1 MGDNSTDSL
10 QIRKMASPKSPVD
23 RQKRRIKDLD
33 EKWKML
39 FNEKQRPPLYSVE
52 KYIEYLR
59 KFTENPPTDD
69 SSYSKGS
76 TRSNSSAGS
85 SRSGTGSEQQISY
98 LLKKLKLDLKMSY
111 DRFLE
116 NFISSPNNGL
126 VLLLTLLKNIQKFT
140 RDDMKRT
147 AREKLQSKK
156 RAMIEELECV
166 MCIKF
171 CLRYRGSVKILLDV
185 PYGLE
190 NVAEAL
196 LSSNVMSRCTALE
209 VMSKVLME
217 DEGFHR
223 DLECFSYFRL
233 KNCEPVRFKFLVNM
247 LMTAGS
253 SAIQVS
259 FQLCC
264 MKFINSLL
272 TSSPDG
278 NTRIF
283 LQSEVESA
291 GLDIKALLSTVEM
304 KSTDEKDELRKE
316 IIDYRNSLLDVDQLL
331 ESHETLYKLNIEL
344 QQRVFELQSQLQL
357 SRRLQQNQE
366 PDDIVH
372 TYHKQQSPEPETIQ
386 GLEELDQL
394 LDSIDSDSNHSF
406 EVQPETSNPVVEPRV
421 INQPIIR
428 RGSNRNWRKTG
439 HPLPVLKRQS
449 KDTIVP
455 LSYKILNSDNSEPKH
470 DYNQNIEPR
479 IEGREQNKAKSEKIT
494 FIEKTRADR
503 FLQIQKEIG
512 LPLDVIVEC
521 VQSYDIEDIA
531 TENVKALFELLPTE
545 NEMRNIL
552 TLECDL
558 ENLGEAEQFLVQMM
572 AVERLEEKLNIMQFV
587 DQYQKTVDGKYQEV
601 SKIKD
606 CCKKVMEF
614 KHFKSLLEVIKD
626 YMVDNFYTTPL
637 DFKLSFLIESDS
649 TCLEPTEW
657 NLLKTIVGEICS
669 THPYLLHWYKDI
681 SFDLDEKVSIKSFQ
695 LFIDETKRG
704 IKVIETEQ
712 SKCPSEDL
720 NKTHH
725 SVCSRFN
732 SFYEHFQE
740 MDKLFSDVCVL
751 CNENKEIIE
760 PADLLTNINTFA
772 ARFENLVEKLPVRKL
787 SKDITLEPIPDYM
800 RQKENEFQKQTESK
814 LFSQEIIESDLDTF
828 GLNATK
834 QMDDKER
841 IKNWIVMTTPSQY
854 VDPSVFVEQ
863 SYTSKNKDGE
873 KWCKL
878 KHQDSDSG
886 DSAFE
891 GSGGRCLKKYVM
903 TKEESKQRT
912 SSPLLKS
919 NLTNEPPPDYPR
931 SNSPDLVDNQ
941 YDDLSSEVSRILQ
954 EFEGDLNGY
963 ETHLSSPVN
972 RKFYTI
978 RSIIHL

>member
-1 MGDNSTDSL
+1 MDDKSTDSL
-10 QIRKMASPKSPVD
+10 QIRKMASPKSPAD

-59 KFTENPPTDD
+59 KFTENPSTND

-76 TRSNSSAGS
+76 TRSNISTGS

-98 LLKKLKLDLKMSY
+98 LLKKLKLDLRMSY

-171 CLRYRGSVKILLDV
+171 CLRYRDSVKILLDV

-223 DLECFSYFRL
+223 DLECFTYFRL
-233 KNCEPVRFKFLVNM
+233 KNCEPVRFKFLINM

-291 GLDIKALLSTVEM
+291 GLDIKALLSSVEM

-316 IIDYRNSLLDVDQLL
+316 IKDYRNSLLDVDQLL

-344 QQRVFELQSQLQL
+344 QQRVFELQAQLQL

-366 PDDIVH
+366 PDNVVY
-372 TYHKQQSPEPETIQ
+372 TNLKQQSPEQETIQ

-394 LDSIDSDSNHSF
+394 LDSIDSDSDHSF
-406 EVQPETSNPVVEPRV
+406 KVQQETSNPDLEPRV

-428 RGSNRNWRKTG
+428 RGSNRNWRKSG

-449 KDTIVP
+449 KNNIVP
-455 LSYKILNSDNSEPKH
+455 LSYKTLNSENSDPKH

-479 IEGREQNKAKSEKIT
+479 TEGGERNKTNSGKIT

-503 FLQIQKEIG
+503 FSQIQKEIG
-512 LPLDVIVEC
+512 LPPEIIVEC

-531 TENVKALFELLPTE
+531 TENVQALFELLPTE

-587 DQYQKTVDGKYQEV
+587 DQYQKTVDRKYQEV
-601 SKIKD
+601 SQIKE
-606 CCKKVMEF
+606 CCKTVIEF
-614 KHFKSLLEVIKD
+614 KHFKSLLQIIKD
-626 YMVDNFYTTPL
+626 YMVDNFYATPL
-637 DFKLSFLIESDS
+637 DFKLSFLIELDS
-649 TCLEPTEW
+649 TCLEPTKW
-657 NLLKTIVGEICS
+657 NILETIVEEICS
-669 THPYLLHWYKDI
+669 THPHLLHWYKDI
-681 SFDLDEKVSIKSFQ
+681 SFEIDEKVSIKSFQ
-695 LFIDETKRG
+695 PFIDETKRG
-704 IKVIETEQ
+704 ITAIETEQ
-712 SKCPSEDL
+712 LKCPSEEL
-720 NKTHH
+720 SKTHYL
-725 SVCSRFN
+725 VCSRFN

-751 CNENKEIIE
+751 CNENKETIE
-760 PADLLTNINTFA
+760 PADLLANINTFA

-787 SKDITLEPIPDYM
+787 SKDIILEPLPDYM
-800 RQKENEFQKQTESK
+800 SQRETAFQKQTQSK

-834 QMDDKER
+834 PIDDKER

-854 VDPSVFVEQ
+854 VDPCVFVEQ
-863 SYTSKNKDGE
+863 TYSAKNKDGE

-903 TKEESKQRT
+903 TKEESKQQT
-912 SSPLLKS
+912 STPVMTS

-931 SNSPDLVDNQ
+931 SNSPDLVEKQ